1 MTDRISDERLAELV
15 TLTNSYSPENH
26 VLLHGETSLQV
37 CAALRELQERRKGD
51 SATRNLIIGAWQA
64 SCEDGYYFPDN
75 WQEDAIKVMPDL
87 MEYSP

>member
-37 CAALRELQERRKGD
+37 CAALRELQERR
-51 SATRNLIIGAWQA
+51 
-64 SCEDGYYFPDN
+64 
-75 WQEDAIKVMPDL
+75 EDANYDIKVKLGL
-87 MEYSP
+87 MDGAP